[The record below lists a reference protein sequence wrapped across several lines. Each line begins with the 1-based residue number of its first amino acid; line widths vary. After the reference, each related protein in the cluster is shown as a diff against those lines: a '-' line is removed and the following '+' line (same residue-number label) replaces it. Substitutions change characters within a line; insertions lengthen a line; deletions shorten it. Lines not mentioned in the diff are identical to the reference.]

1 VRLYL
6 QSLSPWCGRKDWSW
20 IRDLLGRLFFFYF
33 YNLRWTSLLKKN
45 AKLDVEYRAQREYW
59 EAEMVRDEEEWFDW
73 EVVKVMMEKMTE
85 HLDTDMAGFV

>member
-1 VRLYL
+1 M
-6 QSLSPWCGRKDWSW
+6 D
-20 IRDLLGRLFFFYF
+20 III
-33 YNLRWTSLLKKN
+33 KKN